1 MADAYGPPCSPGTR
15 SPRSLASRRSS
26 PLPLPRFF
34 VRVCARA
41 WTLLLGR
48 GGRDYGL
55 AFKAACC
62 ESETGQRDEWRA
74 TGKHRWRKKSREKKY
89 PEFVGKGYKEN
100 KDHDLSDSSGSFGFF
115 WGGGDYRTFLKEG
128 DYYKVQILD

>member
-26 PLPLPRFF
+26 PPPLPRFF

-89 PEFVGKGYKEN
+89 PCGRNLSGRDIRKIRSCQSRFVGFVRVLLGRRG
-100 KDHDLSDSSGSFGFF
+100 LSNFF
-115 WGGGDYRTFLKEG
+115 EGGGL
-128 DYYKVQILD
+128 L